1 MNAAS
6 DPNLTELVAGLADRE
21 TRASKAALLA
31 KRLGAHDLMIL
42 LRDPELD
49 VLRPAPGFP
58 QTLAGGPTWTELF
71 SRCDSEGAFRTAVA
85 HPKPGRLEPA
95 DVWVGAERTVLMLI
109 GGEPRSRASEV
120 AAFAPLMM
128 ALLHAEAREDA
139 AIARASAAGDLTRR
153 ATTLASSLDQ
163 ARAQLATNARS
174 LRDAL
179 SESARLNGELRLLN
193 DTLEQRVQEEIAD
206 RMKAEEALR
215 QAQKMEA
222 IGQLTGGVAHDFN
235 NLLTVIMGG
244 LDNMARSLES
254 GRDSDHHRLRRSM
267 DMAMQSA
274 QRAAV
279 LTSRLLA
286 FSRRQPLNPKTLQV
300 DGLVR
305 DISELLQRAMGEHIS
320 FEVVGAPGLWP
331 ALADPNEL
339 EQALLNLAVN
349 ARDAMPD
356 GGKLT
361 IETANVFLDEAYLA
375 TIPEPVS
382 AGQYVMIAVSDTG
395 EGMDGETLARVFEPF
410 FTTKETGKGTGL
422 GLSQVYG
429 FARQSG
435 GHVRIYS
442 EAGHGTTAKLY
453 LPRSH
458 EQLTA
463 PNAQRAALDLSLLR
477 GTETVLLVEDDE
489 GVRAYSSGVLREL
502 GYEVLEASDA
512 ATALAVLDSRPRI
525 DLLFTDV
532 VLPGGVHG
540 RKLADE
546 VRLRMPGV
554 VVLFTSGYTRNAIVH
569 NGRLDPGVQLI
580 TKPFT
585 YEELAERVR
594 RALDAVSSSDLTS
607 GPNLAGST
615 DPRRDRRT

>member
-1 MNAAS
+1 MTAAS
-6 DPNLTELVAGLADRE
+6 DQDLTRHFSALTDRADRARE
-21 TRASKAALLA
+21 AAALA
-31 KRLGAHDLMIL
+31 RGIGALDLMFL
-42 LRDPELD
+42 LRDPELGI
-49 VLRPAPGFP
+49 LRPAPGFR
-58 QTLAGGPTWTELF
+58 QTLPGGPTWTELLAQCE
-71 SRCDSEGAFRTAVA
+71 RPGEFRATVA
-85 HPKPGRLEPA
+85 YPEVQHLEPA
-95 DVWVGAERTVLMLI
+95 DVWVSGEGTVLMLI
-109 GGEPRSRASEV
+109 GGEPRVRASQV
-120 AAFAPLMM
+120 AEAGGLII
-128 ALLHAEAREDA
+128 ALLQSEAREDVA
-139 AIARASAAGDLTRR
+139 AASARSAGDATRR
-153 ATTLASSLDQ
+153 ATALAASLDQ
-163 ARAQLATNARS
+163 ARAQLAGNARA
-174 LRDAL
+174 LREAL
-179 SESARLNGELRLLN
+179 SEAARLNGELRLLN
-193 DTLEQRVQEEIAD
+193 ETLELRVQEEIAD

-244 LDNMARSLES
+244 LDNMARNLD
-254 GRDSDHHRLRRSM
+254 GGAGDRDDRRLRRSM

-274 QRAAV
+274 KRAAI
-279 LTSRLLA
+279 LTGRLLA
-286 FSRRQPLNPKTLQV
+286 FSRRQPLDPKSLQA
-300 DGLVR
+300 DRLVR
-305 DISELLQRAMGEHIS
+305 DIGDLLQRAIGEHIN
-320 FEVVGAPGLWP
+320 FELVGSPGLWP

-375 TIPEPVS
+375 TVPEPVS
-382 AGQYVMIAVSDTG
+382 PGQYVLLAVSDTG
-395 EGMDGETLARVFEPF
+395 AGMDSDTLSRVFEPF

-429 FARQSG
+429 FVRQSG
-435 GHVRIYS
+435 GHVRMYS
-442 EAGHGTTAKLY
+442 EVGQGTTAKLY

-458 EQLTA
+458 GE
-463 PNAQRAALDLSLLR
+463 AAETTGPGASRDISLLR

-502 GYEVLEASDA
+502 GYEVIEACDA
-512 ATALAVLDSRPRI
+512 RTALAALDDHPRV

-546 VRLRMPGV
+546 VQRLRPAIN
-554 VVLFTSGYTRNAIVH
+554 VLFTSGYTRNAIVH
-569 NGRLDPGVQLI
+569 NGRLDAGVQLI

-585 YEELAERVR
+585 YEDLAERVR
-594 RALDAVSSSDLTS
+594 CVLDAGTRS
-607 GPNLAGST
+607 
-615 DPRRDRRT
+615 